1 MAEGDFRREQPR
13 FSAENFDANLALVEE
28 VRSVASSIGAT
39 SAQVALAWLLARG
52 DDIVPIPGTTKVSRV
67 NENVGAVDIELLP
80 EHLVRLECLAAAAGI
95 GTTRNISRGWR
106 ASAGWSGGQ

>member
-1 MAEGDFRREQPR
+1 M
-13 FSAENFDANLALVEE
+13 
-28 VRSVASSIGAT
+28 ASSIGAT

-106 ASAGWSGGQ
+106 ASGGWSGGQ